1 MLFYYSES
9 TDPYYNL
16 ALEEYI
22 FSNVELEESFFM
34 LWQNDNAVVIG
45 RNQNAIREINLDF
58 VRKMNTKVVRRN
70 TGGGAVY
77 HDLGNLNY
85 SFIQNCEN
93 GRKIDF
99 SQFALPIIET
109 LDQLGIKAECNN
121 RNDLVIDGR
130 KFSGTAQTVKNGKA
144 LHHGT
149 LLYNSDLDFL
159 RQALSVKADTIKS
172 KGVKSVRSHITN
184 IVEHMSNPISIKQ
197 FSNCLMASI
206 TKKNDSCPLS
216 LSNKDQKVIQQLQET
231 KYSTWEWNYGKSP
244 RYEIQK
250 TRKFRCGELTI
261 AMNILPQ
268 GIIDFI
274 AITGEFSGNQDIHQ
288 LEKLLKGKVLKE
300 SKLLEV
306 LSYCNVNDFIS
317 GITAEEFTNILVL

>member
-1 MLFYYSES
+1 MLFYCSES

-22 FSNVELEESFFM
+22 FSNVQLEESFFM
-34 LWQNDNAVVIG
+34 LWQNDNTIVIG

-58 VRKMNTKVVRRN
+58 VRKMKTKVVRRN

-99 SQFALPIIET
+99 SQFALPIIGT

-121 RNDLVIDGR
+121 RNDLVIDGH
-130 KFSGTAQTVKNGKA
+130 KFSGTAQTVKNGKV

-149 LLYNSDLDFL
+149 LLYNSNLDFL
-159 RQALSVKADTIKS
+159 RQALAVKADKIES
-172 KGVKSVRSHITN
+172 KGVKSVSSHITN
-184 IVEHMSNPISIKQ
+184 IVEHLSNPITIKQ
-197 FSNCLMASI
+197 FSNRFMTSVI
-206 TKKNDSCPLS
+206 KKNNSYPLY
-216 LSNKDQKVIQQLQET
+216 LNDKDFKVIKQLQET

-244 RYEIQK
+244 RYEVQK
-250 TRKFRCGELTI
+250 TRNFRSGHLTI
-261 AMNILPQ
+261 AMNVLHQ

-274 AITGEFSGNQDIHQ
+274 SITGEFSGNQDIHQ
-288 LEKLLKGKVLKE
+288 LEKLLKGKALKKSE
-300 SKLLEV
+300 LLEV
-306 LSYCNVNDFIS
+306 LSYCKVNDFIS
-317 GITAEEFTNILVL
+317 GITAEEFTNILVF